1 MLSIV
6 IYILERDT
14 DISGDFL
21 ARGSNM
27 KEIRT
32 KFAARLIELVV
43 LLALSFMVSAASPS
57 TVSAQMQQ
65 WFQQEQAR
73 QMAERQQWMA
83 WQRQEQMRQ
92 MYERNQWLQFQQ
104 QEMMRQRFSR

>member
-1 MLSIV
+1 
-6 IYILERDT
+6 
-14 DISGDFL
+14 
-21 ARGSNM
+21 M
-27 KEIRT
+27 KEITT
-32 KFAARLIELVV
+32 KFATRVFGLVL
-43 LLALSFMVSAASPS
+43 LLALTFTALPT

-92 MYERNQWLQFQQ
+92 MYERNQWMQFQQ
-104 QEMMRQRFSR
+104 QEMVRQRLAR